1 MKILGQF
8 NLWITIAIAVL
19 TPINFNQ
26 STIAQQVVK
35 EQNDRQCPNDIKVL
49 ADLLTRDISDYGNR
63 VIQKSSMYSH
73 KLDFLPIYIVTSTQ
87 AELEP
92 LSIGSLDESSLQ
104 KTNENDNIQ
113 QIFFTSLERQYSN
126 SQTIIEAENY
136 HWLIL
141 TYNNQQW
148 QLVQSFTRFGYPRG
162 DKTVVSPIRDSTS
175 GVIGQAVKI
184 WLKDCQAG
192 SLRKGQR

>member
-1 MKILGQF
+1 MKILGRL
-8 NLWITIAIAVL
+8 NLWITIVMAVV
-19 TPINFNQ
+19 TPINLNK
-26 STIAQQVVK
+26 STIAGEVIK
-35 EQNDRQCPNDIKVL
+35 GQNDRQCPTNLGEL
-49 ADLLTRDISDYGNR
+49 ADLLTADISDYGNR
-63 VIQKSSMYSH
+63 VIQKSSIFSH
-73 KLDFLPIYIVTSTQ
+73 KLDFLPTYIVTASK

-92 LSIGSLDESSLQ
+92 LSIDSLQESSLQ
-104 KTNENDNIQ
+104 NTNGNDNIQ

-126 SQTIIEAENY
+126 SKTIVEAENY

-162 DKTVVSPIRDSTS
+162 DKTVVSPIRDSTN

-184 WLKDCQAG
+184 WLKDCYAG
-192 SLRKGQR
+192 SLRNSQS